1 MAVIT
6 PANSNT
12 KTSRP
17 TSLQERE
24 SFKRVEIKIGPCVAF
39 AGWSPSRTIISH
51 VERVG
56 FCIGGHLAIH
66 VNVNTHVRIH
76 THIYLHLCPANFFL
90 FLSIPF
96 LLFWVRCTGWMT
108 HTAQW
113 KFCGRVEV
121 LGDAVYNSRDSTDA
135 NKLMASSY
143 KDVWRIVPLS
153 LC

>member
-76 THIYLHLCPANFFL
+76 THIFTSLSCQFFPVS
-90 FLSIPF
+90 FHSF
-96 LLFWVRCTGWMT
+96 F
-108 HTAQW
+108 A
-113 KFCGRVEV
+113 V
-121 LGDAVYNSRDSTDA
+121 LGALYGSNDAYRTMKILWKGRSSRRRSIQFMRF
-135 NKLMASSY
+135 NRCK
-143 KDVWRIVPLS
+143 
-153 LC
+153 